1 MRLRADF
8 QWLAIGLLY
17 VGGRESFMNPLSRST
32 QVLVWGGLGLVIA
45 AVTGAFWFGKPGES
59 RTGSTAPLPV
69 ISRLEPF
76 SLTNHLGRSVTL
88 ESLRGRVWV
97 ADVIFTRCA
106 GPCLQM
112 TQRMRDLR
120 IALGTN
126 SPVELV
132 SFTTDPE
139 FDTPEVLQSYARKL
153 GAESPHWQF
162 VTGRKPELARVL
174 VDGLKFTALEKK
186 PEERTDPADLFIH
199 STFFVVVD
207 KQGRAR
213 RVVEGLETDYRA
225 KVIEAVGQLTQ
236 E

>member
-1 MRLRADF
+1 
-8 QWLAIGLLY
+8 
-17 VGGRESFMNPLSRST
+17 MNPLSRST
-32 QVLVWGGLGLVIA
+32 QVVVWGGLGLVVA
-45 AVTGAFWFGKPGES
+45 AVTGAFWFGKRVASPPV
-59 RTGSTAPLPV
+59 AFKPLPI
-69 ISRLEPF
+69 ISRLESF
-76 SLTNHLGRSVTL
+76 SLTNQLGQPVTL

-120 IALGTN
+120 DALGTN
-126 SPVELV
+126 SSVELV

-139 FDTPEVLQSYARKL
+139 FDTPEVLQSYARRL

-174 VDGLKFTALEKK
+174 VEGLKFTALEKK

-199 STFFVVVD
+199 STFFVIVD

-213 RVVEGLETDYRA
+213 KVVEGLEPDYRA
-225 KVIEAVGQLTQ
+225 SVLAAVAQLSR

>member
-1 MRLRADF
+1 
-8 QWLAIGLLY
+8 
-17 VGGRESFMNPLSRST
+17 MNPLSRST
-32 QVLVWGGLGLVIA
+32 QVVVWGGLGLVIA
-45 AVTGAFWFGKPGES
+45 AVTGAFWFGKRPE
-59 RTGSTAPLPV
+59 PLPKTAEPLPI

-76 SLTNHLGRSVTL
+76 SLTNQLGQTITL
-88 ESLRGRVWV
+88 DSLRGRVWV

-112 TQRMRDLR
+112 TQRMHELR
-120 IALGTN
+120 NALGTN
-126 SPVELV
+126 APVELV

-139 FDTPEVLQSYARKL
+139 FDTSEVLQGYARRL

-162 VTGRKPELARVL
+162 VTGRKTDLARVMI
-174 VDGLKFTALEKK
+174 DGLKFTALGKK

-213 RVVEGLETDYRA
+213 KVVEGLESDYRVQVLMAVAELA
-225 KVIEAVGQLTQ
+225 KE
-236 E
+236 